1 MRNVNMGRDN
11 SVFAFA
17 NRLRKACQCFTDR
30 FVCVFASRRL
40 RKFKLYI
47 PSERYDEKALAKL
60 GDPKIGRVNDLGRY
74 LIADAFQ
81 LLLKVL
87 NNAPPLARQV
97 RRRLKSLDVR
107 SEARRVGTEWVSTCG
122 SRWSPY
128 H

>member
-1 MRNVNMGRDN
+1 MVRDN
-11 SVFAFA
+11 SVFAFV

-74 LIADAFQ
+74 LIAAAFQ

-87 NNAPPLARQV
+87 KIGRASGR
-97 RRRLKSLDVR
+97 
-107 SEARRVGTEWVSTCG
+107 ERVCQNV
-122 SRWSPY
+122 Y
-128 H
+128 I

>member
-1 MRNVNMGRDN
+1 MIRRPPRATRTDTLFPYTTLFR
-11 SVFAFA
+11 S
-17 NRLRKACQCFTDR
+17 CFTDR

-87 NNAPPLARQV
+87 NNAPPLVRQV
-97 RRRLKSLDVR
+97 RRRLKSLDVFDQDR
-107 SEARRVGTEWVSTCG
+107 TRL
-122 SRWSPY
+122 
-128 H
+128 

>member
-1 MRNVNMGRDN
+1 MPFLVPGRRNVNMVRDN

-17 NRLRKACQCFTDR
+17 TRLRKACQGFTDR

-60 GDPKIGRVNDLGRY
+60 GDPKIGRSEEHTSELQSLMRTSYAV
-74 LIADAFQ
+74 FC
-81 LLLKVL
+81 LK
-87 NNAPPLARQV
+87 NKKTTDNTN
-97 RRRLKSLDVR
+97 K
-107 SEARRVGTEWVSTCG
+107 T
-122 SRWSPY
+122 